1 MASNAAFSLADS
13 LDDSL
18 DVPEN
23 GDRRRDGVQVSNLRQ
38 LALLHREAVENARH
52 ARLLAHT
59 PAAAAALIALCLV
72 VAALEAKSAWHVAFG
87 VWVFFVLT
95 AAIVMLRLAKMAEIS
110 SPRPLPLRGFVLDLN
125 VALLFAGF
133 SWGAGAFL
141 ALPPNAGDVTLVLF
155 GVSAA
160 SLVTAILRTRAASTY
175 FLVPALAL
183 TGTAGLT
190 GLGGAA
196 PAFLLALAGLAL
208 AIGAGW
214 GESRAGRLPPRPLLT
229 VS

>member
-1 MASNAAFSLADS
+1 MASKAAFSLAES
-13 LDDSL
+13 M
-18 DVPEN
+18 DVPEQ
-23 GDRRRDGVQVSNLRQ
+23 GDRRHDGVQVSSLHH

-72 VAALEAKSAWHVAFG
+72 VAALEAKSALHLAFG
-87 VWVFFVLT
+87 LWVFFVLA
-95 AAIVMLRLAKMAEIS
+95 AAIVMLRLAKMTEIS
-110 SPRPLPLRGFVLDLN
+110 SLRPLPLRGFVLDLN

-141 ALPPNAGDVTLVLF
+141 ALPANVGDMTLVLF
-155 GVSAA
+155 GISAA
-160 SLVTAILRTRAASTY
+160 SLVTGILRARAASTY

-190 GLGGAA
+190 GPGGAA
-196 PAFLLALAGLAL
+196 PAALLALAGLAL

-214 GESRAGRLPPRPLLT
+214 GEIRAGRLYPRPLLT